1 MINGETI
8 GCAIV
13 TCNRPDSF
21 LKLYKSIPKDKI
33 DYFIVVNDGEYCA
46 IFNDIKVD
54 EIIHHETSKSII
66 ASKNDALSRFVEYG
80 TDHVFLIEDNVY
92 VTKDT
97 VFDEYVK
104 ASKISGIEH
113 FNYSQQGVANK
124 IGKAM
129 VPNPKAVLGYKDIK
143 IPLYGNLVG
152 AFSYY
157 SKRCLESVGLMDS
170 RYKSA
175 LGHADHVCNII
186 KAELHPPYRY
196 FADIENSWQFFGE
209 EKLAQDDANVL
220 EKESPKQDDEA
231 EVNVFSEKHSFA
243 PKKVPD
249 VGLIGATHAIK
260 ALMLKAD
267 LIGTDEEFYR
277 SVKIERKSEFDNIGA
292 DAALKFWLS
301 RRAPTVL
308 SLKVVEKSLQENS
321 GGPRFG
327 IFVLDRDGNINKI
340 IETLQS
346 LNDCFYQNFDIA
358 VLSPLDLPKDSG
370 SDGLRFIR
378 SEADFINDANRE
390 VVNTHCDWVLTVQAG
405 EIFTQFGLLTLAQE
419 IITVPDCQAVYA
431 DNLYKE
437 ANGSLAAAAL
447 RPAFSLDYFLS
458 YPEVMATHWLMKKE
472 KFIELGGFDPAFAQ
486 AYEFDLLTRFIENNG
501 LAGIGHV
508 DEALLSIEKPTF
520 CASSEE
526 QTILA
531 RHLVARGYEHA
542 RVLSLGEGRYRVIYG
557 HEAQPL
563 VSIVIAAKTTQASLE
578 RCLESLLSKTSYT
591 RFELLIGADA
601 SCPESTVG
609 WLRELKKL
617 ALPRLSITV
626 YDESLDTTVIQNQ
639 LCREAKGDYVLLLSP
654 DIEITQSSW
663 LDEMLNHAL
672 RPEVG
677 IVGAKVLFP
686 TGSVRHAGMILG
698 LRGPVGA
705 VHVGESASASG
716 YMERLVTDQNYS
728 VVSSDCMLVRRSV
741 YEQVEGQD
749 EVVFKAGYADLDLC
763 LKIKTEGYLTVWTPY
778 ALLTQWGG
786 DDSRNE
792 DYDRYN
798 SLQAERHAL
807 YERWLPLLA
816 RDAAYNQNLSL
827 DGFGFELAYE
837 KAREWSKIGTSSLP
851 RLLVHPS
858 DAGGCGHYRHRQ
870 PFRAMQEAMLV
881 DGAIVDKAML
891 SPVELERFD
900 PDVILYQRQ
909 FTPQG
914 INQIEEG
921 RYAFSKAFRVID
933 MDDYY
938 VDVPKKSIH
947 RNAMPKDVEKLIQ
960 VVLDRVDRFVASTAP
975 LADAFS
981 KYHRDIRVMPN
992 YLPVDWWGNLKAERR
1007 VGPKPRVG
1015 WIGGTSHTGD
1025 LELLV
1030 DVLKELANEVDWI
1043 FMGMCPELLRPY
1055 IKEFH
1060 KPVSIESYPEKMASL
1075 NLDLALA
1082 PLEQNRFNE
1091 CKTNLR
1097 LLEYGACGFPVIC
1110 TDIVTFRSGLPV
1122 TFVQNETKAWVDA
1135 IRMHL
1140 SDMDATAKAGDALR
1154 EAVLRDWMLNGSR
1167 LEAWRDAWLPD

>member
-13 TCNRPDSF
+13 TYNRPDSF
-21 LKLYKSIPKDKI
+21 LRLYNSIPKDKV
-33 DYFIVVNDGEYCA
+33 DYFIVVNDGKYHAVFDNIE
-46 IFNDIKVD
+46 VD
-54 EIIHHETSKSII
+54 EFVHHEVNKGVG
-66 ASKNDALSRFVEYG
+66 ASKNDALSRFIERG
-80 TDHVFLIEDNVY
+80 IDHVFLIEDDIY
-92 VTKDT
+92 ITDHA
-97 VFDEYVK
+97 VFEEYIK

-113 FNYSQQGVANK
+113 LNYSQHGVANK

-129 VPNPKAVLGYKDIK
+129 LPNPKAILTYRDVK
-143 IPLYGNLVG
+143 IPLYGGIVG

-157 SKRCLESVGLMDS
+157 SKRCLEAVGLMDS
-170 RYKSA
+170 RYYNA
-175 LGHADHVCNII
+175 LEHVDHTYEII
-186 KAELHPPYRY
+186 KADLHPPYWY
-196 FADIENSWQFFGE
+196 FADIDKSWDYFGE
-209 EKLAQDDANVL
+209 DEWSQ
-220 EKESPKQDDEA
+220 EQSTISGKESHLKIVEAAAQVFIEKHGCTPKQ
-231 EVNVFSEKHSFA
+231 
-243 PKKVPD
+243 VPD
-249 VGLIGATHAIK
+249 VGV
-260 ALMLKAD
+260 
-267 LIGTDEEFYR
+267 IGTAQALKGLMQKGGLIKTDEDFYKC
-277 SVKIERKSEFDNIGA
+277 VKVERRSEFDNIGA
-292 DAALKFWLS
+292 DAALRFWLS

-308 SLKVVEKSLQENS
+308 SLKLVEKSLQES
-321 GGPRFG
+321 CGGPRFG

-346 LNDCFYQNFDIA
+346 LNDCFYQNFDIT

-370 SDGLRFIR
+370 SDGLRFIK
-378 SEADFINDANRE
+378 SEAGFINHANRE
-390 VVNTHCDWVLTVQAG
+390 IVNTHCDWVLTVQAG
-405 EIFTQFGLLTLAQE
+405 ETFTPFGLLTMAQE
-419 IITVPDCQAVYA
+419 LIAVPDCQAVYA
-431 DNLYKE
+431 DSLHKE
-437 ANGSLAAAAL
+437 TDGSLAAAAL

-458 YPEVMATHWLMKKE
+458 YPGVMATHWLMKKE
-472 KFIELGGFDPAFAQ
+472 KFIELGGFDPAFDQ
-486 AYEFDLLTRFIENNG
+486 AYEFDLLTRFIESNG

-508 DEALLSIEKPTF
+508 DEALLSVEKPAF
-520 CASSEE
+520 GASFEE

-531 RHLVARGYEHA
+531 RHLVSRGYEHA

-609 WLRELKKL
+609 WLSELKKL
-617 ALPRLSITV
+617 VLPRFSITV
-626 YDESLDTTVIQNQ
+626 YDENLDTTVIRNQ
-639 LCREAKGDYVLLLSP
+639 LCREAKGDYVLLLSA
-654 DIEITQSSW
+654 DVEIIQSSW

-686 TGSVRHAGMILG
+686 TGLVRHAGMILG
-698 LRGPVGA
+698 LRGPVGS
-705 VHVGESASASG
+705 VHVGEPANASG

-749 EVVFKAGYADLDLC
+749 EAVFKAGYADIDLC
-763 LKIKTEGYLTVWTPY
+763 LKIKTEGYLTVWTPH
-778 ALLTQWGG
+778 ALMTQWGA
-786 DDSRNE
+786 DDSRSNN
-792 DYDRYN
+792 YDQYS

-807 YERWLPLLA
+807 YEKWLPLLA
-816 RDAAYNQNLSL
+816 RDTAYNQNLSL

-858 DAGGCGHYRHRQ
+858 DSGGCGHYRHRQ

-947 RNAMPKDVEKLIQ
+947 RNAMPKDVDKLIQ

-1030 DVLKELANEVDWI
+1030 DVLKELADEVDWI
-1043 FMGMCPELLRPY
+1043 FMGMCPEKLRPY

-1060 KPVSIESYPEKMASL
+1060 KPVPIEPYPEKMASL

>member
-1 MINGETI
+1 MSNEKI

-13 TCNRPDSF
+13 TYNRPESF
-21 LKLYKSIPKDKI
+21 LRLYRSLPRGKI
-33 DYFIVVNDGEYCA
+33 GYLIIVNDGAYYPVFDKLDA
-46 IFNDIKVD
+46 D
-54 EIIHHETSKSII
+54 EFIQHESNKGVGV
-66 ASKNDALSRFVEYG
+66 SKNEALSRFIELGIDHAFVVEDDIY
-80 TDHVFLIEDNVY
+80 IKNPN
-92 VTKDT
+92 
-97 VFDEYVK
+97 VFDFYIF
-104 ASKISGIEH
+104 ASKVSGIQH
-113 FNYSQQGVANK
+113 FNYSQHGLANK
-124 IGKAM
+124 VGEKHL
-129 VPNPKAVLGYKDIK
+129 PNPRVIVHYGGFK
-143 IPLYGNLVG
+143 IPLYGGVVG

-157 SKRCLESVGLMDS
+157 TKLCLDKVGLMDE
-170 RYKSA
+170 RYYNA
-175 LGHADHVCNII
+175 LEHIDHTFEVI
-186 KAELHPPYRY
+186 KANMHPPYGY
-196 FADIENSWQFFGE
+196 FADIEDSQLFFGE
-209 EKLAQDDANVL
+209 DEWSL
-220 EKESPKQDDEA
+220 EQSTISGKEGHL
-231 EVNVFSEKHSFA
+231 EVVERAAKVFVEKHGCL
-243 PKKVPD
+243 PRQIPD
-249 VGLIGATHAIK
+249 VGIVRLQNSLGNIISYARLEDGC
-260 ALMLKAD
+260 
-267 LIGTDEEFYR
+267 ESFYR
-277 SVKIERKSEFDNIGA
+277 PIKVERRSEFDNAGSDCAINY
-292 DAALKFWLS
+292 WLR
-301 RRAPTVL
+301 RRAPTET
-308 SLKVVEKSLQENS
+308 SLKLIEEDLKKVS
-321 GGPRFG
+321 GGPKIG
-327 IFVLDRDGNINKI
+327 IFVLDLSQDIKKI
-340 IETLQS
+340 IKTLQS
-346 LNDCFYQNFDIA
+346 LNECYYQNFYVS
-358 VLSPLDLPKDSG
+358 VLSTLDLPRDSG
-370 SDGLRFIR
+370 SDGLRFIK
-378 SEADFINDANRE
+378 SMGDFLSDTNRE
-390 VVNTHCDWVLTVQAG
+390 VVNTDCDWVLTVKSG
-405 EIFTQFGLLTLAQE
+405 DIFTQFGLLTLAQE
-419 IITVPDCQAVYA
+419 LINAPDCQAAYA

-437 ANGSLAAAAL
+437 IDGSLVVAAL

-458 YPEVMATHWLMKKE
+458 YPRGMATHWFIKKE
-472 KFIELGGFDPAFAQ
+472 KFMELGGFDPAFGQ
-486 AYEFDLLTRFIENNG
+486 AYEFDLLTRFIESNG
-501 LAGIGHV
+501 LASIGHV
-508 DEALLSIEKPTF
+508 DEALLSIEKPAF
-520 CASSEE
+520 GASSEE
-526 QTILA
+526 QAILA
-531 RHLVARGYEHA
+531 RHLLNRGYDHA
-542 RVLSLGEGRYRVIYG
+542 RVLSLDEGRYRLIYG
-557 HEAQPL
+557 HEAQPV
-563 VSIVIAAKTTQASLE
+563 VSIVIVAKTAQASLE
-578 RCLESLLSKTSYT
+578 RCLESLLSNTSYAH
-591 RFELLIGADA
+591 FELLIGADR

-609 WLRELKKL
+609 WLSELKKL
-617 ALPRLSITV
+617 ALPKLSIHM
-626 YDESLDTTVIQNQ
+626 YDESLETAVIQNK

-654 DIEITQSSW
+654 DMEITQSSW

-686 TGSVRHAGMILG
+686 TGLIRHAGMILG

-705 VHVGESASASG
+705 VHVGESADASG

-749 EVVFKAGYADLDLC
+749 EAVFKAGYADIDLC
-763 LKIKTEGYLTVWTPY
+763 LKVKAEGYLTVWTPY
-778 ALLTQWGG
+778 ALMTQWGG
-786 DDSRNE
+786 DDNRSNN
-792 DYDRYN
+792 YDQYR

-807 YERWLPLLA
+807 YEKWLPLLA
-816 RDAAYNQNLSL
+816 RDPAYNQNLSL
-827 DGFGFELAYE
+827 DGFGFKLAYE
-837 KAREWSKIGTSSLP
+837 KAREWSKIGSASLP

-858 DAGGCGHYRHRQ
+858 DSTGCGHYRHRQ
-870 PFRAMQEAMLV
+870 PFRAMQEALLV
-881 DGAIVDKAML
+881 DGAVVDKAML

-909 FTPQG
+909 FTPHG
-914 INQIEEG
+914 ISQIEEG

-938 VDVPKKSIH
+938 VNVPEKSMH
-947 RNAMPKDVEKLIQ
+947 RDAMPKDVEKLIK

-1007 VGPKPRVG
+1007 VGSKPRVG

>member
-13 TCNRPDSF
+13 TYNRPDSF
-21 LKLYKSIPKDKI
+21 LRLYKSIPRDKV
-33 DYFIVVNDGEYCA
+33 DYFIVVNDGKYHA
-46 IFNDIKVD
+46 VFDDIEVD
-54 EIIHHETSKSII
+54 EFIHHEVNKGVGE
-66 ASKNDALSRFVEYG
+66 SKNDALSRFIERG
-80 TDHVFLIEDNVY
+80 INHVFLIEDDIYILNHM
-92 VTKDT
+92 
-97 VFDEYVK
+97 VFDRYIE
-104 ASKISGIEH
+104 ASKSSGIQH
-113 FNYSQQGVANK
+113 FNYSQHGIANK
-124 IGKAM
+124 VGLKK
-129 VPNPKAVLGYKDIK
+129 VSNPSCVVSYGDIK
-143 IPLYGNLVG
+143 VPLYPNAVG

-157 SKRCLESVGLMDS
+157 TKNCLQSVGLMDQ
-170 RYKSA
+170 RYYNA
-175 LGHADHVCNII
+175 MEHVDHTYEVI
-186 KAELHPPYRY
+186 KAGMHPPHWY
-196 FADIENSWQFFGE
+196 FADIENSWEFFGE
-209 EKLAQDDANVL
+209 DEWSEDQSNL
-220 EKESPKQDDEA
+220 SGKQDYHNLVKAAIDVFVKKHGCA
-231 EVNVFSEKHSFA
+231 PSSIPKVNMAGLKNKLKELMFNA
-243 PKKVPD
+243 
-249 VGLIGATHAIK
+249 GLIK
-260 ALMLKAD
+260 
-267 LIGTDEEFYR
+267 DESEFNKL
-277 SVKIERKSEFDNIGA
+277 VKIEYKSEFDNVGPA
-292 DAALKFWLS
+292 TALSFWLS
-301 RRAPTVL
+301 RRAPTIL
-308 SLKVVEKSLQENS
+308 SLEGVKKSLQEAS
-321 GGPRFG
+321 GGPKVG
-327 IFVLDRDGNINKI
+327 IFVLDRDGNISKI

-346 LNDCFYQNFDIA
+346 LNDCYYQKFDIT

-370 SDGLRFIR
+370 SDGLRFIK
-378 SEADFINDANRE
+378 SEAGFMNDANRE
-390 VVNTHCDWVLTVQAG
+390 IVNTHCDWVLTVQAG
-405 EIFTQFGLLTLAQE
+405 ETFTPFGLLTIAQE
-419 IITVPDCQAVYA
+419 LIAAPACQAVYA
-431 DNLYKE
+431 DSLYKDGD
-437 ANGSLAAAAL
+437 GSLAAAAL

-458 YPEVMATHWLMKKE
+458 YPGVMATHWLMKKE
-472 KFIELGGFDPAFAQ
+472 KFIELGGFDPAFDQ
-486 AYEFDLLTRFIENNG
+486 AYEFDLLTRFIESNG
-501 LAGIGHV
+501 LESIGHV
-508 DEALLSIEKPTF
+508 DEALLSTEKPLLG
-520 CASSEE
+520 ASSEE
-526 QTILA
+526 QAILA
-531 RHLVARGYEHA
+531 RHLLSRGYDHA
-542 RVLSLGEGRYRVIYG
+542 RVLSLGEGRYRLIYG
-557 HEAQPL
+557 HEAQPV
-563 VSIVIAAKTTQASLE
+563 VSVVIAAKTAQASLE
-578 RCLESLLSKTSYT
+578 RCLESLLSKTSYAH
-591 RFELLIGADA
+591 FELLIGADK
-601 SCPESTVG
+601 SCSKATVG
-609 WLRELKKL
+609 WLSELKKL
-617 ALPRLSITV
+617 ALPRLSIHL
-626 YDESLDTTVIQNQ
+626 YDESLETTVIQNQ
-639 LCREAKGDYVLLLSP
+639 LCREAKGEYVLLLSP

-686 TGSVRHAGMILG
+686 TGLVRHAGMILG

-705 VHVGESASASG
+705 VYVGESADASG

-749 EVVFKAGYADLDLC
+749 EAVFKAGYADIDLC
-763 LKIKTEGYLTVWTPY
+763 LKVKTKGYLTVWTPY

-786 DDSRNE
+786 DDSRGNN
-792 DYDRYN
+792 YDQYS

-807 YERWLPLLA
+807 YEKWLPLLA
-816 RDAAYNQNLSL
+816 RDTAYNQNLSL

-858 DAGGCGHYRHRQ
+858 DAGGCGQYRLLQ
-870 PFRAMQEAMLV
+870 PFKAMQEAMMAE
-881 DGAIVDKAML
+881 GAIVDKVML

-900 PDVILYQRQ
+900 PDVVLYQRQ
-909 FTPQG
+909 FTPVG

-938 VDVPKKSIH
+938 VDIPKKSIH
-947 RNAMPKDVEKLIQ
+947 RDAMPKDVEKLIK
-960 VVLDRVDRFVASTAP
+960 VVLDKVDRFVASTAP

-981 KYHRDIRVMPN
+981 KYHRDIRVVPN

-1007 VGPKPRVG
+1007 VGPKPRMG

-1030 DVLKELANEVDWI
+1030 DVLKELADEVDWI

>member
-13 TCNRPDSF
+13 TYNRPDSF
-21 LKLYKSIPKDKI
+21 LRLYKSIPRDKI
-33 DYFIVVNDGEYCA
+33 DYFIVVNDGKYYPLFDSVE
-46 IFNDIKVD
+46 VD
-54 EIIHHETSKSII
+54 EFIHHESNQGVGV
-66 ASKNDALSRFVEYG
+66 SKNDALSRFIKREI
-80 TDHVFLIEDNVY
+80 DHVFLLEDDIYIVNPM
-92 VTKDT
+92 
-97 VFDEYVK
+97 VFEEYIK
-104 ASKISGIEH
+104 ASKLTGIEH
-113 FNYSQQGVANK
+113 FNYSQHTIFNK
-124 IGKAM
+124 IGEAM
-129 VPNPKAVLGYKDIK
+129 LPNPKAIIHYKDLDV
-143 IPLYGNLVG
+143 PLYGTPLA

-157 SKRCLESVGLMDS
+157 SRACLNAVGVMDS
-170 RYKSA
+170 RYYNA
-175 LGHADHVCNII
+175 LEHVDHTYEII
-186 KAELHPPYRY
+186 KAGLHPPYWY
-196 FADIENSWQFFGE
+196 FADISNSWEFFGE
-209 EKLAQDDANVL
+209 DEWSL
-220 EKESPKQDDEA
+220 EQSTISGKEGHCKVYEA
-231 EVNVFSEKHSFA
+231 ASKVFFDKHGYVHQ
-243 PKKVPD
+243 KIPD
-249 VGLIGATHAIK
+249 VGLIGVADSIK
-260 ALMLKAD
+260 FLMNKSGL
-267 LIGTDEEFYR
+267 LESEEEFYK
-277 SVKIERKSEFDNIGA
+277 SVSIERRSKFDNIGA
-292 DAALKFWLS
+292 DAALNFWLS

-308 SLKVVEKSLQENS
+308 SLKLVEKGLQESS
-321 GGPRFG
+321 GGPKFG
-327 IFVLDRDGNINKI
+327 IFVFDRDGNINKI

-346 LNDCFYQNFDIA
+346 LNDCYYQKFDIT

-370 SDGLRFIR
+370 SDGLRFIK
-378 SEADFINDANRE
+378 SEAGFMNDANRE
-390 VVNTHCDWVLTVQAG
+390 IVNTHCDWVLTVQAG
-405 EIFTQFGLLTLAQE
+405 EAFTPFGLLTIAQE
-419 IITVPDCQAVYA
+419 LIAAPACQAVYA
-431 DNLYKE
+431 DSLYKDGD
-437 ANGSLAAAAL
+437 GSLAAAAL

-458 YPEVMATHWLMKKE
+458 YPGVMATHWLMKKE

-486 AYEFDLLTRFIENNG
+486 AYEFDLLTRFIESNG

-508 DEALLSIEKPTF
+508 DEALLSVEKPAF
-520 CASSEE
+520 GASSEE
-526 QTILA
+526 QAILA
-531 RHLVARGYEHA
+531 RHLLSRGYDHA
-542 RVLSLGEGRYRVIYG
+542 RVLSLGEGRYRLIYG
-557 HEAQPL
+557 HEAQPV
-563 VSIVIAAKTTQASLE
+563 VSVVIAAKTAQASLE
-578 RCLESLLSKTSYT
+578 RCLESLLSKTSYAH
-591 RFELLIGADA
+591 FELLIGADRN
-601 SCPESTVG
+601 CPESTVG
-609 WLRELKKL
+609 WLSELKKL
-617 ALPRLSITV
+617 ALPRLSIHM
-626 YDESLDTTVIQNQ
+626 YDKSLETAVIQNQ
-639 LCREAKGDYVLLLSP
+639 LCREAKGEYVLLLSP

-686 TGSVRHAGMILG
+686 TGLVRHAGMILG

-705 VHVGESASASG
+705 VHVGESADASG

-749 EVVFKAGYADLDLC
+749 EAVFKAGYADIDLC
-763 LKIKTEGYLTVWTPY
+763 LKVKTKGYLTVWTPY
-778 ALLTQWGG
+778 ALLTQWGS
-786 DDSRNE
+786 DDSRGNN
-792 DYDRYN
+792 YDQYS

-807 YERWLPLLA
+807 YEKWLPLLA
-816 RDAAYNQNLSL
+816 RDTAYNQNLSL

-837 KAREWSKIGTSSLP
+837 KAREWIKIGTNSLP

-858 DAGGCGHYRHRQ
+858 DAGGCGHYRYRQ

-881 DGAIVDKAML
+881 EGAIVDKVML

-909 FTPQG
+909 FAPQS
-914 INQIEEG
+914 IKQIEEG
-921 RYAFSKAFRVID
+921 RDAFSRAFRVID

-938 VDVPKKSIH
+938 VDIPKKSIH
-947 RNAMPKDVEKLIQ
+947 RTTMPKDIEKRIK
-960 VVLDRVDRFVASTAP
+960 VILDRVDRFVASTVP

-981 KYHRDIRVMPN
+981 KYHSDIWVMPN
-992 YLPVDWWGNLKAERR
+992 YLPVDWWGNLNAERR

-1030 DVLKELANEVDWI
+1030 DVLKELADEVDWI
-1043 FMGMCPELLRPY
+1043 FMGMCPEKLRPY

-1060 KPVSIESYPEKMASL
+1060 KPVPIEPYPEKMASL